1 MAPKVSKDHE
11 AERKWQIL
19 NAAIQCFAEKGFHK
33 TSMKDI
39 CQTAELSPGAVYSY
53 FSSKDEIIETVFQT
67 CNQENVSIFNQTKDH
82 RGSMAE
88 QMAFNLSGFK
98 SMLENEVLQPWFKAG
113 LMFRSEA
120 LTNAKLM
127 ELSRANYQTV
137 IAEISALIENWQQ
150 LGEIDPDVNSK
161 TIAQLMFSMV
171 SDVGNQKMMDPT
183 LDLDAYFKSLVNL
196 VVNGL
201 KANN

>member
-1 MAPKVSKDHE
+1 MSPKVSKDHE
-11 AERKWQIL
+11 TERKWQIL

-39 CQTAELSPGAVYSY
+39 CQTAQLSPGAVYSY

-67 CNQENVSIFNQTKDH
+67 CNQENVSIFSQTKDH
-82 RGSMAE
+82 SDSMAE
-88 QMAFNLSGFK
+88 QMVFNLTSFK
-98 SMLENEVLQPWFKAG
+98 KMLEDESLQPWFKAG

-120 LTNAKLM
+120 LTNSKLM
-127 ELSRANYQTV
+127 DLSRDNYQTI

-150 LGEIDPDVNSK
+150 QGEIDPDVNSK

-183 LDLDAYFKSLVNL
+183 LDLDAYFKSLVSL

>member
-1 MAPKVSKDHE
+1 M
-11 AERKWQIL
+11 
-19 NAAIQCFAEKGFHK
+19 
-33 TSMKDI
+33 
-39 CQTAELSPGAVYSY
+39 
-53 FSSKDEIIETVFQT
+53 
-67 CNQENVSIFNQTKDH
+67 SIFNQTKDH

-98 SMLENEVLQPWFKAG
+98 SMLENEALQPWFKAG

-127 ELSRANYQTV
+127 ELSCANYQTV